1 MTTITESL
9 QRSQAYQPLVVVSF
23 HLYIVP
29 FFFAVYHYS
38 SFVSYS
44 ITRVTVRVT
53 TKLTDSFSRNIFL
66 NVTENVFLLFYD
78 VMI

>member
-29 FFFAVYHYS
+29 FLAVYHYS

-44 ITRVTVRVT
+44 ITKVTVRVMT
-53 TKLTDSFSRNIFL
+53 NLTDSFSRNIFL
-66 NVTENVFLLFYD
+66 NLTENIFLLFYD